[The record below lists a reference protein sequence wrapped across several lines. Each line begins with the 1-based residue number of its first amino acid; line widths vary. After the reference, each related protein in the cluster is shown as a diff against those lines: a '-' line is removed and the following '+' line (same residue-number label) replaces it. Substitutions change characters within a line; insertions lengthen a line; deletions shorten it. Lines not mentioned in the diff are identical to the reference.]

1 MKRYKIIL
9 FFVFLYPI
17 SPIYACIY
25 EPDDN
30 DDITW
35 SIDLDEFVVWPD
47 GDSDNSEED
56 DWWRH
61 ENDEG
66 EYDDEEDY
74 YGYWMNTD
82 DDDGYYYAAGSNGGS
97 NNEPYTIKTG
107 DKVVAKIELP
117 AYWAKQDKKGNCLPT
132 AMEYASAIL
141 CNAKSRDVIADD
153 YRKHFDSDRNI
164 DRDGIPVDKI
174 DAFMKMEF
182 YASIVSPSSIIM
194 ELDNN
199 NILLYDMDGR
209 TNGLFPTCAH
219 EIVIMGYTEDKK
231 YLIYL
236 DPHDGNYHK
245 EDKNVF
251 WNQRGTVYSITG
263 VK

>member
-82 DDDGYYYAAGSNGGS
+82 DDDGYYYAAGSNGS
-97 NNEPYTIKTG
+97 SKNEPYTIKSG

-117 AYWAKQDKKGNCLPT
+117 PEWPKQGKKSNCVFT
-132 AMEYASAIL
+132 AMEYASAIFRE
-141 CNAKSRDVIADD
+141 AKSRDAFENDYKKTFNNNDGNGVLLQHLGSFIEMEFYSDKISQASIIAE
-153 YRKHFDSDRNI
+153 I
-164 DRDGIPVDKI
+164 DRDCLVL
-174 DAFMKMEF
+174 F
-182 YASIVSPSSIIM
+182 
-194 ELDNN
+194 
-199 NILLYDMDGR
+199 DMDGKSS
-209 TNGLFPTCAH
+209 GLFPTCAH
-219 EIVIMGYTEDKK
+219 EVVIIGYTEDKK
-231 YLIYL
+231 NYIIL
-236 DPHDGNYHK
+236 DPQSGNYTIENK
-245 EDKNVF
+245 YSLWKSN
-251 WNQRGTVYSITG
+251 GTAYSVSG
-263 VK
+263 VKK